1 MITDIKAKAVQVTPV
16 VTGEG
21 DMDNPKM
28 TKLGALFTA
37 DWRQQ
42 LILAGLA
49 WSAKVGGITASADI
63 LPVVGGG
70 NGTVIDTGQPE
81 FIIGVPAGYYLIVME
96 ASCAV
101 YNIPASA
108 GITNIV
114 LFADRTMS
122 PVEASVSA
130 TLQTPVNLLDGAAT
144 FPGTCYSAYT
154 TDITAPICSELLD
167 YVCAQAGGASSAAS
181 GGLTSQALKMDYKPL
196 APSILAGPCQ
206 VELAFGGTVATSGM
220 GIVKVAVVPVSYF
233 PVS

>member
-1 MITDIKAKAVQVTPV
+1 MSNIKAKARQVTPEV
-16 VTGEG
+16 SGEG
-21 DMDNPKM
+21 DLDYLKS

-37 DWRQQ
+37 DWKQQ

-81 FIIGVPAGYYLIVME
+81 FIIGVPSGYYMIVLE

-101 YNIPASA
+101 YNIPTSA
-108 GITNIV
+108 AITNIV

-130 TLQTPVNLLDGAAT
+130 TLQTPVNLLDGGAT

-167 YVCAQAGGASSAAS
+167 YVCSQDGGASSAAS
-181 GGLTSQALKMDYKPL
+181 GGLTSRQIKMDYKPL

-206 VELAFGGTVATSGM
+206 VELAFGGTAATSGM
-220 GIVKVAVVPVSYF
+220 GVVKVAVVPASYF
-233 PVS
+233 PIS